1 MSKVAQVTEIT
12 RRIEKYSD
20 IFADFS
26 VHPVTGQLNKKIN
39 EEAVKQSVRNLL
51 LTDKYERP
59 FHPEIGSNLR
69 SILFENMTPGIKPV
83 MDEYIS
89 DVINNYEPRAN
100 LIATNL
106 LFDNDLNSVN
116 VEVTFGVI
124 ETEDVVTVRVVLT
137 RNR

>member
-20 IFADFS
+20 FFADFS
-26 VHPVTGQLNKKIN
+26 IHPVTGQLNKKIN

-69 SILFENMTPGIKPV
+69 AILFENMTPGIKPV